1 MTTDPSI
8 TTPDSRPVIYD
19 NHGRPITYLRLAVT
33 DRCNLR
39 CFYCM
44 PEEGIK
50 YLHKSKLLSYEEM
63 LRIVGVLAELGVHKV
78 RITGG
83 EPFVRNNLVDFLY
96 RLADIQGIDELNIT
110 TNGVLTGQ
118 YLKQMKEIGIRS
130 VNLSLDTLV
139 ATKFNTITLRNQFEK
154 VIDNLHLLLNNDF
167 KVKVN
172 VVLMKGFNEN
182 EIVDFVKLTQFL
194 PISVR
199 FIEFMPFA
207 GNEWDRSKMVS
218 QNEILSKVETCFTSD
233 KIQKLEDEKNFTA
246 RTYKIKGFQGDF
258 GIISSITNPF
268 CDSCNRIRLTA
279 NGKIKNCL
287 FSNSE
292 TDLLTAFRNGES
304 ITNLIAQS
312 VQNKKKVRA
321 GMETFSEINDPSL
334 HFDNRSMIAIGG

>member
-1 MTTDPSI
+1 MTTSNTVLTD
-8 TTPDSRPVIYD
+8 DF
-19 NHGRPITYLRLAVT
+19 GRKHNYLRISLLEK
-33 DRCNLR
+33 CNLR
-39 CFYCM
+39 CTYCM
-44 PEEGIK
+44 PADGIA
-50 YLHKSKLLSYEEM
+50 LSPKASLMTADE
-63 LRIVGVLAELGVHKV
+63 IFAIAQTFVKNGVDKIRL
-78 RITGG
+78 TGG
-83 EPFVRNNLVDFLY
+83 EPLLRKDFPEIVSKLSD
-96 RLADIQGIDELNIT
+96 LEVSLSIT
-110 TNGVLTGQ
+110 TNGILIDRHIEV
-118 YLKQMKEIGIRS
+118 LKQFNVNKI
-130 VNLSLDTLV
+130 NLSLDTLV
-139 ATKFNTITLRNQFEK
+139 SSKFHSITLRNQFEK

-182 EIVDFVKLTQFL
+182 EIIDFVKLTQFL
-194 PISVR
+194 PISIR

-218 QNEILSKVETCFTSD
+218 QNEILSQVSTAFSSEE
-233 KIQKLEDEKNFTA
+233 IQKLEDEKNFTS
-246 RTYKIKGFQGDF
+246 RNYKIKDFQGDF

-304 ITNLIAQS
+304 IEELIS
-312 VQNKKKVRA
+312 RSIKNKKKVRA
-321 GMETFSEINDPSL
+321 GMVSVSEMDDPAK